1 MCKAAGG
8 FGQCALQH
16 APRAPDRAQG
26 GLQPQPASANWQ
38 ACSGWP
44 ALPALLSH
52 REARLQLLVDVGHVD
67 TEADEGESGDTDV
80 EDVAALPP
88 EGAALPHH
96 SKRGVSHEACTRR
109 QDTPLRPLL
118 PLPCT
123 A

>member
-1 MCKAAGG
+1 MRPPARPARQIELRAASS
-8 FGQCALQH
+8 LS
-16 APRAPDRAQG
+16 
-26 GLQPQPASANWQ
+26 QPQPIGRHVLAGRPYRP
-38 ACSGWP
+38 CF
-44 ALPALLSH
+44 SH
-52 REARLQLLVDVGHVD
+52 KEARLQLLVDVGHVD